1 VSSAQVTPMF
11 PKGEHWT
18 NPRACTTCGR
28 PVVVDRPSC
37 RYCGEVHVDVH
48 CSWEHEQMGG
58 LQGSLEDYVHGIA
71 ANAQELGHE
80 RALNVTTEDDWTSRA
95 WAAILAF
102 VDEGRHW
109 DAADLRA
116 EVGAP
121 PSTGAPGAIIRRAAA
136 GLIGPVGYCRSR
148 SLTRRG
154 GLQLRW
160 GPA

>member
-1 VSSAQVTPMF
+1 MSA
-11 PKGEHWT
+11 
-18 NPRACTTCGR
+18 
-28 PVVVDRPSC
+28 
-37 RYCGEVHVDVH
+37 
-48 CSWEHEQMGG
+48 EQ
-58 LQGSLEDYVHGIA
+58 LALDDYVRGIA
-71 ANAQELGHE
+71 TNARELGDE
-80 RALNVTTEDDWTSRA
+80 RALNVTTEDDSSARA

-121 PSTGAPGAIIRRAAA
+121 PSPGAPGAIIRRAAA
-136 GLIGPVGYCRSR
+136 AGLIGPVGYFRSR
-148 SLTRRG
+148 SLTRHG